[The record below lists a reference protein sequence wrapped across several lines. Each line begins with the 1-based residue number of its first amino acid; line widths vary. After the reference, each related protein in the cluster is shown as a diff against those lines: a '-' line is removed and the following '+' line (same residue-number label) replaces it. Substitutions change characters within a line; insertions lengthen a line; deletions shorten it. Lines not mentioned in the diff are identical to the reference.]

1 MKVFWTLA
9 KLVVA
14 LVVLIPLSLI
24 LLGTAVLALR
34 LALFALVL
42 YLGFKLVA
50 RLFRGPAPKIAPK
63 EIARIEPVDP
73 YYSAAMRE
81 LDQEIPVRR

>member
-1 MKVFWTLA
+1 MKVLWTLA
-9 KLVVA
+9 KLVIA

-24 LLGTAVLALR
+24 VLGTAVLALR
-34 LALFALVL
+34 LALFAFVA

-50 RLFRGPAPKIAPK
+50 RLFRGPAPKSVPK
-63 EIARIEPVDP
+63 QIPTLDSVDP
-73 YYSAAMRE
+73 YYKAAMRE